1 MEGHDVTFI
10 KTDGGDINFTAVSD
24 QDAFVKE
31 RATFVFNSSK
41 TLVATYW
48 RPKVEVKA
56 GMFLCHGYGEYISPI
71 YDELAEF
78 LSSHGILVFG
88 HDHVGHG
95 RSSGQRVQ
103 VRFSNFCSFEE
114 VFSHWV
120 VITVM
125 CVRALKNFDRFNL
138 RGLDWVHLKNTSVA
152 TYEIL
157 LIWPLFFISPSF
169 SNSYV
174 PLAPTCK
181 CISLLLIMVGKP
193 PSSWPPQST

>member
-125 CVRALKNFDRFNL
+125 CSETCVWGRSRISTVLTCADLTEFILK
-138 RGLDWVHLKNTSVA
+138 
-152 TYEIL
+152 I
-157 LIWPLFFISPSF
+157 PLWQHMK
-169 SNSYV
+169 Y
-174 PLAPTCK
+174 C
-181 CISLLLIMVGKP
+181 
-193 PSSWPPQST
+193 